1 MKIILYYLFL
11 LIFIAIVT
19 GFLISGQGDRAMSMT
34 QMLGVS
40 ALLVLYTVAM
50 SLVGEGK
57 TEDEREVL
65 HRHLA
70 TRAALVGGTIILVV
84 GVMYQ
89 MFISHALDYWL
100 LIALIVVNL
109 TKIVSLIYL
118 NYKK

>member
-11 LIFIAIVT
+11 LVFIAIVT
-19 GFLISGQGDRAMSMT
+19 GVLIAGQGETAMSM
-34 QMLGVS
+34 QKMIGVS

-50 SLVGEGK
+50 SLIGEGK

-70 TRAALVGGTIILVV
+70 TRAALIGGTIILII

-89 MFISHALDYWL
+89 MFITHQLDYWL
-100 LIALIVVNL
+100 LIALIIINL
-109 TKIVSLIYL
+109 TKIVSLIFL